1 MTDIQARLN
10 QLQDERKRLDTL
22 LDDALAQ
29 FALVEEELNPRMK
42 MATPVQL
49 QELMAE
55 RACIEEALGI
65 AELVD
70 RIDQVRSQIARLKT
84 EGSAAA

>member
-1 MTDIQARLN
+1 MTDAQARLSA
-10 QLQDERKRLDTL
+10 LQDERNRLDAL

-29 FALVEEELNPRMK
+29 FALVEEDLNPRMK
-42 MATPVQL
+42 VATPAQL

-70 RIDQVRSQIARLKT
+70 RIDLVRAQIARLKA